1 MTEIIEYIIVCV
13 IAVFLGGVV
22 APLLLNWASNKWGWF
37 K

>member
-1 MTEIIEYIIVCV
+1 MIIIKDIIICV

-22 APLLLNWASNKWGWF
+22 SLLLNWASDKWGWF